1 MSDHQPVLMEE
12 ALRGLAIVGDGWYV
26 DATYGRGG
34 HSAGIL
40 AQLGAAGR
48 LLAIDKDPQAVA
60 DAARRFADDPRFTI
74 RHGGFEQFR
83 NHVAPWLEGRGL
95 AGVLFDL
102 GVSSPQLDTPER
114 GFSFAADGPLDM
126 RMNTEAGPTL
136 AQWLAAVKPAELA
149 RVIAQ
154 YGEQP
159 GAHRIAAAIVRAREM
174 GPVTTTGQLAAI
186 VKAAAPASNRRQH
199 PATRVFQAL
208 RIALNDEL
216 NALQTALSQALDLL
230 AVGGRLVVISFH
242 SLEDR
247 IVKRYMNEQA
257 RGDPAYAGLP
267 NIPLAAQP
275 TLRLVGKLVRPS
287 EREIE
292 QNPRARSARLRIAEK
307 TRNVNS
313 SDKQPRAEGRI

>member
-1 MSDHQPVLMEE
+1 MSDHQPVLVDE
-12 ALRGLAIVGDGWYV
+12 ALRGLAVLGDGCYV

-34 HSAGIL
+34 HSARIL

-60 DAARRFADDPRFTI
+60 DAAQRFGVDPRFTI
-74 RHGGFEQFR
+74 RHGGFERFR
-83 NHVAPWLEGRGL
+83 EHVEPWLEGRAL

-126 RMNTEAGPTL
+126 RMNNETGHTL

-159 GAHRIAAAIVRAREM
+159 GAHRIAAAIVRARDAHA
-174 GPVTTTGQLAAI
+174 VTTTGELAAI
-186 VKAAAPASNRRQH
+186 VKAAAPPSSRRQH

-216 NALQTALSQALDLL
+216 VALQSALGQALDLL

-247 IVKRYMNEQA
+247 IVKRFMSEQA

-267 NIPLAAQP
+267 KIPLAAQP
-275 TLRLVGKLVRPS
+275 TLRIVGKLVRPGDAEL
-287 EREIE
+287 ER
-292 QNPRARSARLRIAEK
+292 NPRARSARLRIAEK
-307 TRNVNS
+307 TRS
-313 SDKQPRAEGRI
+313 SGTAAETRI